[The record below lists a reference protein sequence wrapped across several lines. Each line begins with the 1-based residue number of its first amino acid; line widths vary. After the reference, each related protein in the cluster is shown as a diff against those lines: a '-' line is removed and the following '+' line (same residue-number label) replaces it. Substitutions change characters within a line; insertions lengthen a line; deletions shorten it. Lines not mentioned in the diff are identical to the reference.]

1 MINHRFLEEKSKMN
15 FGKKLAALAVAGLA
29 LVGTAACSN
38 GGSSSSSTSDTNK
51 IPKVTKKTTVVFWHG
66 MQGQQETTL
75 KKLAKEFEA
84 KNSNIKIKLEQ
95 QGDYDNL
102 QAKLTSTMQ
111 SPKNLPTITQAYPGW
126 LQSAAK
132 NKMLVNLTPYINNK
146 EVGWGSVAASEIKQ
160 GMLDGA
166 KINGTQYG
174 IPFNKS
180 IEVLIYNPDMLKKYG
195 ITKVPSTNAELKQA
209 AQTIYQKSNHKV
221 VGAGFDNL
229 NNYYVLG
236 MKNEGQNFSSKVDF
250 TGKESSR
257 VLDYFVKGE
266 KAGYFRMPGSDK
278 YLYVPFTNQKLAMFV
293 TSSSTETWIKQAAK
307 KGFKYEVAARPGK
320 YTMQQG
326 TDIYMFS
333 HASAMEKAAAF
344 KFMRFL
350 SSKENQ
356 IKWAKETGYIPVN
369 EDATKS
375 AEYKEN
381 KEFKLPAKL
390 EDILSTNSLYSVPVI
405 KNSNA
410 VFSQLNPI
418 MQSILSAAQKD
429 RNVNSAIKTGKTKFD
444 AAWKQ

>member
-1 MINHRFLEEKSKMN
+1 MN

-166 KINGTQYG
+166 QINGTQYG

-209 AQTIYQKSNHKV
+209 AQTIYQKSDHKV

-344 KFMRFL
+344 KFMKFL

-381 KEFKLPAKL
+381 KEFMLPAKL

>member
-1 MINHRFLEEKSKMN
+1 MN

-102 QAKLTSTMQ
+102 QAKLNSTMQ

-344 KFMRFL
+344 KFMKFL

>member
-1 MINHRFLEEKSKMN
+1 MN

-66 MQGQQETTL
+66 MQGQQDTTL

-166 KINGTQYG
+166 QINGTQYG

-195 ITKVPSTNAELKQA
+195 ITKVPSTSAELKQA

-307 KGFKYEVAARPGK
+307 KGFKYEVVARPGK

-381 KEFKLPAKL
+381 KEFMLPAKL

>member
-1 MINHRFLEEKSKMN
+1 MN

-166 KINGTQYG
+166 QINGTQYG

-344 KFMRFL
+344 KFMKFL

-381 KEFKLPAKL
+381 KEFMLPAKL

>member
-1 MINHRFLEEKSKMN
+1 MN

-166 KINGTQYG
+166 QINGTQYG

-257 VLDYFVKGE
+257 VLDYFIKGE

-344 KFMRFL
+344 KFMKFL

-381 KEFKLPAKL
+381 KEFMLPAKL

>member
-1 MINHRFLEEKSKMN
+1 MN

-75 KKLAKEFEA
+75 KKLAKEFET

-102 QAKLTSTMQ
+102 QAKLNSTMQ

-209 AQTIYQKSNHKV
+209 AQTIYQKSDHKV

-278 YLYVPFTNQKLAMFV
+278 YLYVPFTNKKLAMFV

-344 KFMRFL
+344 KFMKYL

>member
-1 MINHRFLEEKSKMN
+1 MN

-29 LVGTAACSN
+29 LVGTAACSS

-166 KINGTQYG
+166 QINGTQYG

-209 AQTIYQKSNHKV
+209 AQTIYQKSDHKV

-381 KEFKLPAKL
+381 KEFMLPAKL

>member
-1 MINHRFLEEKSKMN
+1 MN

-166 KINGTQYG
+166 QINGTQYG

-236 MKNEGQNFSSKVDF
+236 MKNEGQSFSSKVDF

-344 KFMRFL
+344 KFMKFL

-381 KEFKLPAKL
+381 KEFMLPAKL

>member
-1 MINHRFLEEKSKMN
+1 MN

-166 KINGTQYG
+166 QINGTQYG

-344 KFMRFL
+344 KFMKFL

>member
-1 MINHRFLEEKSKMN
+1 MN

-102 QAKLTSTMQ
+102 QAKLNSTMQ

-209 AQTIYQKSNHKV
+209 AQTIYQKSDHKV

-381 KEFKLPAKL
+381 KEFMLPAKL

>member
-1 MINHRFLEEKSKMN
+1 MN

-38 GGSSSSSTSDTNK
+38 GGSSSSTSDTNK

-84 KNSNIKIKLEQ
+84 ENSNIKIKLEQ

-344 KFMRFL
+344 KFMKFL

-381 KEFKLPAKL
+381 KEFMLPAKL

>member
-1 MINHRFLEEKSKMN
+1 MN

-381 KEFKLPAKL
+381 KEFMLPAKL
-390 EDILSTNSLYSVPVI
+390 EDIMSTNSLYSVPVI

>member
-1 MINHRFLEEKSKMN
+1 MN

-160 GMLDGA
+160 DMLDGA
-166 KINGTQYG
+166 QINGTQYG

-381 KEFKLPAKL
+381 KEFMLPAKL

>member
-1 MINHRFLEEKSKMN
+1 MN

-102 QAKLTSTMQ
+102 QAKLNSTMQ

-166 KINGTQYG
+166 QINGTQYG

-344 KFMRFL
+344 KFMKFL

-381 KEFKLPAKL
+381 KEFMLPAKL
-390 EDILSTNSLYSVPVI
+390 EDIMSTNSLYSVPVI

>member
-1 MINHRFLEEKSKMN
+1 MN

-75 KKLAKEFEA
+75 KKLAKEFET

-209 AQTIYQKSNHKV
+209 AQTIYQKSDHKV

-278 YLYVPFTNQKLAMFV
+278 YLYVPFTNKKLAMFV

-344 KFMRFL
+344 KFMKYL

>member
-1 MINHRFLEEKSKMN
+1 MN

-29 LVGTAACSN
+29 LVGTAACSS

-166 KINGTQYG
+166 QINGTQYG

-344 KFMRFL
+344 KFMKFL

-381 KEFKLPAKL
+381 KEFMLPAKL

>member
-1 MINHRFLEEKSKMN
+1 MN

-166 KINGTQYG
+166 QINGTQYG

-381 KEFKLPAKL
+381 KEFMLPAKL

-410 VFSQLNPI
+410 VFSELKPI

>member
-1 MINHRFLEEKSKMN
+1 MN

-75 KKLAKEFEA
+75 KKLAKEFET

-102 QAKLTSTMQ
+102 QAKLNSTMQ

-209 AQTIYQKSNHKV
+209 AQTIYQKSDHKV

-278 YLYVPFTNQKLAMFV
+278 YLYVPFTNKKLAMFV

-344 KFMRFL
+344 KFMKFL

>member
-102 QAKLTSTMQ
+102 QAKLNSTMQ

-166 KINGTQYG
+166 QINGTQYG

-381 KEFKLPAKL
+381 KEFMLPAKL

>member
-1 MINHRFLEEKSKMN
+1 MN

-51 IPKVTKKTTVVFWHG
+51 IPKVTKKATVVFWHG

-102 QAKLTSTMQ
+102 QAKLNSTMQ

-195 ITKVPSTNAELKQA
+195 ITKVPSTNSELKQA
-209 AQTIYQKSNHKV
+209 AQTIYQKSDHKV

-278 YLYVPFTNQKLAMFV
+278 YLYVPFTNKKLAMFV

-344 KFMRFL
+344 KFMKFL

>member
-1 MINHRFLEEKSKMN
+1 MN

-75 KKLAKEFEA
+75 KKLAKEFET

-102 QAKLTSTMQ
+102 QAKLNSTMQ

-166 KINGTQYG
+166 QINGTQYG

-209 AQTIYQKSNHKV
+209 AQTIYQKSDHKV

-278 YLYVPFTNQKLAMFV
+278 YLYVPFTNKKLAMFV

-344 KFMRFL
+344 KFMKYL

-381 KEFKLPAKL
+381 KEFMLPAKL

>member
-1 MINHRFLEEKSKMN
+1 MN

-166 KINGTQYG
+166 QINGTQYG

-195 ITKVPSTNAELKQA
+195 ITKVPSTNAELKHA

-229 NNYYVLG
+229 NNCYVLG

-278 YLYVPFTNQKLAMFV
+278 YLYIPFTNQKLAMFV

-307 KGFKYEVAARPGK
+307 KDFKYEIAPLPGK

-344 KFMRFL
+344 KFMKFL

-381 KEFKLPAKL
+381 KEFMLPAKL

-410 VFSQLNPI
+410 VFSELKPI

-429 RNVNSAIKTGKTKFD
+429 RNVNSAIKAGKTKFD

>member
-1 MINHRFLEEKSKMN
+1 MN

-102 QAKLTSTMQ
+102 QAKLNSTMQ

-166 KINGTQYG
+166 QINGTQYG

-195 ITKVPSTNAELKQA
+195 IAKVPSTNAELKQA
-209 AQTIYQKSNHKV
+209 AQTIYQKSDHKV

-381 KEFKLPAKL
+381 KEFMLPAKL

>member
-1 MINHRFLEEKSKMN
+1 MN

-166 KINGTQYG
+166 KINSTQYG

-236 MKNEGQNFSSKVDF
+236 MKNEGQSFSSKVDF

-344 KFMRFL
+344 KFMKFL

>member
-1 MINHRFLEEKSKMN
+1 MN
-15 FGKKLAALAVAGLA
+15 FGKKLVALAVAGLA

-166 KINGTQYG
+166 KINSTQYG

-236 MKNEGQNFSSKVDF
+236 MKNEGQSFSGKVDF

-381 KEFKLPAKL
+381 KEFMLPAKL

>member
-1 MINHRFLEEKSKMN
+1 MN

-166 KINGTQYG
+166 QINGTQYG

-344 KFMRFL
+344 KFMKFL

-375 AEYKEN
+375 AEYKDN
-381 KEFKLPAKL
+381 KEFMLPAKL

>member
-1 MINHRFLEEKSKMN
+1 MN

-146 EVGWGSVAASEIKQ
+146 EVGWGSVAASGIKQ

-166 KINGTQYG
+166 QINGTQYG

-209 AQTIYQKSNHKV
+209 AQTIYQKSDHKV

-356 IKWAKETGYIPVN
+356 IKWAKETGYIPIN

-381 KEFKLPAKL
+381 KEFMLPAKL

>member
-1 MINHRFLEEKSKMN
+1 MN

-166 KINGTQYG
+166 QINGTQYG

-236 MKNEGQNFSSKVDF
+236 MKNEGQNFSNKVDF

-344 KFMRFL
+344 KFMKFL

-381 KEFKLPAKL
+381 KEFMLPAKL

>member
-1 MINHRFLEEKSKMN
+1 MEEKSKMN

-381 KEFKLPAKL
+381 KEFMLPAKL

>member
-1 MINHRFLEEKSKMN
+1 MEEKSKMN

-166 KINGTQYG
+166 QINGTQYG

-236 MKNEGQNFSSKVDF
+236 MKNEGQSFSSKVDF

-344 KFMRFL
+344 KFMKFL

-381 KEFKLPAKL
+381 KEFMLPAKL

>member
-1 MINHRFLEEKSKMN
+1 MN

-102 QAKLTSTMQ
+102 QAKLNSTMQ

-166 KINGTQYG
+166 QINGTQYG

-209 AQTIYQKSNHKV
+209 AQTIYQKSDHKV

-307 KGFKYEVAARPGK
+307 KDFKYEVAARPGK

-344 KFMRFL
+344 KFMKFL

>member
-1 MINHRFLEEKSKMN
+1 MN

-29 LVGTAACSN
+29 LVGTAACSS

-344 KFMRFL
+344 KFMKFL

-381 KEFKLPAKL
+381 KEFMLPAKL

>member
-1 MINHRFLEEKSKMN
+1 MN

-102 QAKLTSTMQ
+102 QAKLNSTMQ

-166 KINGTQYG
+166 QINGTQYG

-278 YLYVPFTNQKLAMFV
+278 YLYIPFTNQKLAMFV

-344 KFMRFL
+344 KFMKFL

-381 KEFKLPAKL
+381 KEFMLPAKL

>member
-1 MINHRFLEEKSKMN
+1 MN

-51 IPKVTKKTTVVFWHG
+51 IPRVTKKTTVVFWHG

-102 QAKLTSTMQ
+102 QAKLNSTMQ

-209 AQTIYQKSNHKV
+209 AQTIYQKSDHKV

-307 KGFKYEVAARPGK
+307 KDFKYEVAARPGK

-344 KFMRFL
+344 KFMKYL

-410 VFSQLNPI
+410 VFSELKPI

>member
-1 MINHRFLEEKSKMN
+1 MN

-102 QAKLTSTMQ
+102 QAKLNSTMQ

-209 AQTIYQKSNHKV
+209 AQTIYQKSDHKV

-344 KFMRFL
+344 KFMKFL

>member
-1 MINHRFLEEKSKMN
+1 MN

-102 QAKLTSTMQ
+102 QAKLNSTMQ

-166 KINGTQYG
+166 KINSTQYG

-236 MKNEGQNFSSKVDF
+236 MKNEGQSFSSKVDF

-344 KFMRFL
+344 KFMKFL

-429 RNVNSAIKTGKTKFD
+429 RNVNSAIKTGKTKFN

>member
-1 MINHRFLEEKSKMN
+1 MN

-29 LVGTAACSN
+29 LVGTAACSS

-166 KINGTQYG
+166 QINGTQYG

-209 AQTIYQKSNHKV
+209 AQTIYQKSDHKV

-344 KFMRFL
+344 KFMKFL

>member
-1 MINHRFLEEKSKMN
+1 MN

-166 KINGTQYG
+166 QINGTQYG

-180 IEVLIYNPDMLKKYG
+180 IEVLIYNPDVLKKYG

-344 KFMRFL
+344 KFMKFL